1 MTPRQE
7 MEVTQVL
14 DTFGELLAALAAL
27 AVKVP
32 AKSFMAIPGG
42 LRPTEE
48 AIEKY
53 EAAVYRFRDRAGM
66 TWRVLNGFFIDSL
79 EAFEAGRVFDAV
91 PLLFQ
96 ALERIVELHKDGKI
110 SLTSAEQDRVR
121 DFHQRLEKI
130 FPDASQPEVELPKP
144 ESY

>member
-7 MEVTQVL
+7 METTQAL

-53 EAAVYRFRDRAGM
+53 ETTVYRFRDRAGM
-66 TWRVLNGFFIDSL
+66 TWRVLNGFFVDSL

-91 PLLFQ
+91 PPLFQ
-96 ALERIVELHKDGKI
+96 ALERVVELHKDGKV

-130 FPDASQPEVELPKP
+130 LPDASQPEMELPKP

>member
-1 MTPRQE
+1 MTPRQD
-7 MEVTQVL
+7 MEAAQAL

-32 AKSFMAIPGG
+32 ANAFMSIPGG

-53 EAAVYRFRDRAGM
+53 ETTVYRFRDRAGM
-66 TWRVLNGFFIDSL
+66 TWRVLNEFFIDSL
-79 EAFEAGRVFDAV
+79 ESFEAGRIFDAV
-91 PLLFQ
+91 PPLFQ
-96 ALERIVELHKDGKI
+96 ALERVVELHKEGKV
-110 SLTSAEQDRVR
+110 SFTSAEQDRIR

-130 FPDASQPEVELPKP
+130 FPDATRPEMELPKP

>member
-1 MTPRQE
+1 MTQRQE
-7 MEVTQVL
+7 MEVAQAL

-32 AKSFMAIPGG
+32 AKSFMSIPGG

-53 EAAVYRFRDRAGM
+53 ETTVCRFRERAGA
-66 TWRVLNGFFIDSL
+66 TWRVLNEFFIESL
-79 EAFEAGRVFDAV
+79 EAFEAGRIFDAV
-91 PLLFQ
+91 PPLFQ
-96 ALERIVELHKDGKI
+96 ALERVVEMHKEGNVNF
-110 SLTSAEQDRVR
+110 TSAEQDRVR
-121 DFHQRLEKI
+121 DFHQRLGKI
-130 FPDASQPEVELPKP
+130 FPDANTSEVDLPTP